1 MMIMRRHRQWLFVT
15 VLALVV
21 TTSEVASQP
30 ERSAFS
36 YERWADEV
44 TRKGLD
50 PADVVYPFE
59 ASPEMV
65 AWAERVVDDARGSG
79 ERQQLAR
86 LQQAMFEGDAFDFAY
101 DDARTLTARG
111 AFSARRGNCLS
122 FTALFVAMSRSVG
135 IQTFLIEAR
144 RDPEVGRENGLV
156 IINRHV
162 VAAYRSGGQVSVYDF
177 YLSSASPFVSGL
189 VVDDVR
195 ASAMFHANMGSAA
208 LRGGDLEEALRNLEI
223 TTALTPDWS
232 VGWVNLG
239 VTLAH
244 KGNVDG
250 AFAAYRRALEIDM
263 GNSSA
268 LNNMSYLYSSLGR
281 GAEARVALR
290 AAAQE
295 TESPFTLVAMAD
307 SEMQL
312 GNDSEAVGYLKEA
325 RRRYPREPEVY
336 MGKARLAQRM
346 EKPRR
351 AERYLR
357 KAERLARVDSGVR

>member
-1 MMIMRRHRQWLFVT
+1 MVMRRHRFLVFLT
-15 VLALVV
+15 ALALVV
-21 TTSEVASQP
+21 TTGEVAAQ
-30 ERSAFS
+30 EDRSAFS

-50 PADVVYPFE
+50 PAEVVYPFE

-65 AWAERVVDDARGSG
+65 DWAQGVLDGARGLG

-86 LQQAMFEGDAFDFAY
+86 LQQAMFEGDTFDFAY

-111 AFSARRGNCLS
+111 AFSARRGNCMS
-122 FTALFVAMSRSVG
+122 FTALFVAMSRSIG

-156 IINRHV
+156 IISRHV
-162 VAAYRSGGQVSVYDF
+162 VAAYRSGGRVSVYDF
-177 YLSSASPFVSGL
+177 FLSSASPFVSGL

-208 LRGGDLEEALRNLEI
+208 LREGDLEEALRNLEI
-223 TTALTPDWS
+223 TTALTPDWT

-250 AFAAYRRALEIDM
+250 AFAAYRRALEIDL

-268 LNNMSYLYSSLGR
+268 LNNMSYLYSRLGR
-281 GAEARVALR
+281 VAEARVALR

-295 TESPFTLVAMAD
+295 TESPFTLVAIAD

-312 GNDSEAVGYLKEA
+312 GNDSEAAGYLKEA
-325 RRRYPREPEVY
+325 KKRYPREPEVY

-346 EKPRR
+346 EKTRR
-351 AERYLR
+351 ANRYFR
-357 KAERLARVDSGVR
+357 KAEKLARVENDGR